1 MNNLAFD
8 FDYDV
13 KDLDSSKPVVI
24 QGFANKAVVDRGNDL
39 IPPEA
44 WKLDEFKKNPIIF
57 FNHDRNI
64 PIGKALDVKVTDE
77 GLKIKVRIS
86 QSNQGP
92 VPFIR
97 DMIKEKILRTFSVGF
112 DPQGSEEKR
121 EDGVNVIKTANLL
134 ETSVVSLPMNQESDF
149 DIAKAFKTKSY
160 ETVAADIL
168 KLKGNMMASQFHDI
182 IGRAQR
188 QVRDFDKKAALKQ
201 LADNSGLGMQAVLDI
216 LAGVVTPVPEVFLVE
231 FSKIFITPTDWLIED
246 ALWEEDMVG
255 EESVDRGGS
264 TSEKSKE
271 GFESPHRLGSFVPG
285 GRASVGQVVTK
296 DVKAQDGDKPKPI
309 EEALALLIQE
319 GMTEDQAKSVN
330 ELIAKAAEEGKIDTA
345 YLVYAA
351 TRLFNY
357 IENGEEIDKAVA
369 EVLYLLPQLE
379 SVKAELVSLGDGI
392 KEVVNLDTQD
402 ETQDNENKQADQGE
416 EANGPTTVIES
427 ENKDET
433 DFGNPH
439 LMIAKSQLAL
449 IGELSTVQKSLLDE
463 QRKNNELLGELIE
476 VLKSNNPMPREP
488 TEEEE
493 EEAEEE
499 KGEDVELKAKRL
511 RLAKKRE
518 MIENF
523 EKRLGNITTT

>member
-1 MNNLAFD
+1 
-8 FDYDV
+8 
-13 KDLDSSKPVVI
+13 
-24 QGFANKAVVDRGNDL
+24 
-39 IPPEA
+39 
-44 WKLDEFKKNPIIF
+44 
-57 FNHDRNI
+57 
-64 PIGKALDVKVTDE
+64 
-77 GLKIKVRIS
+77 
-86 QSNQGP
+86 
-92 VPFIR
+92 
-97 DMIKEKILRTFSVGF
+97 
-112 DPQGSEEKR
+112 
-121 EDGVNVIKTANLL
+121 
-134 ETSVVSLPMNQESDF
+134 
-149 DIAKAFKTKSY
+149 
-160 ETVAADIL
+160 
-168 KLKGNMMASQFHDI
+168 
-182 IGRAQR
+182 
-188 QVRDFDKKAALKQ
+188 
-201 LADNSGLGMQAVLDI
+201 
-216 LAGVVTPVPEVFLVE
+216 
-231 FSKIFITPTDWLIED
+231 
-246 ALWEEDMVG
+246 
-255 EESVDRGGS
+255 
-264 TSEKSKE
+264 
-271 GFESPHRLGSFVPG
+271 
-285 GRASVGQVVTK
+285 
-296 DVKAQDGDKPKPI
+296 
-309 EEALALLIQE
+309 
-319 GMTEDQAKSVN
+319 MTEDQAKSVN
-330 ELIAKAAEEGKIDTA
+330 ELIAKAAEKGKIDTA